1 MFYPKLAE
9 IFAALLLLF
18 GIWGV
23 GMGFYISSIEP
34 FEARQAA
41 SASYLSRKSSGQAI
55 DQGIYMIAAASALG
69 TLAAIAR
76 KRSE

>member
-9 IFAALLLLF
+9 IVAALLLLF
-18 GIWGV
+18 GFFGV
-23 GMGFYISSIEP
+23 GMGFYVSSMEP

-41 SASYLSRKSSGQAI
+41 SARYLGSKSSGQAI
-55 DQGIYMIAAASALG
+55 DQGLYMIAAASALG
-69 TLAAIAR
+69 TLASIAR